1 MKPSV
6 CFLLC
11 LLPLLGIG
19 QGQNL
24 QFMKE
29 SNAFLQ
35 DVNGHPL
42 MLRSEYAI
50 EGSPFF
56 HSEYCTAELKVRNG
70 RSYSGIKVKLN
81 LQENLVIYDA
91 GDGKEMVSVTPI
103 ERILFTDCNDVSKN
117 TILQSGFPAVDA
129 QTTNSFYQLLDSGRL
144 QLLKHIGINYKDIK
158 YYGSNQTTRVFT
170 QKETYYVYSPEK
182 GMRKIAVKDNNSV
195 IALLGDHK
203 QELAAYVSSN
213 DLRCKKEEDLLKL
226 VRYYNGLAR

>member
-6 CFLLC
+6 CFLLL

-42 MLRSEYAI
+42 LLRSAYAI

-56 HSEYCTAELKVRNG
+56 HGEYCTANLKVRNG
-70 RSYSGIKVKLN
+70 KSYNGIRVKLN

-91 GDGKEMVSVTPI
+91 GDGKEMVAVTPI
-103 ERILFTDCNDVSKN
+103 ERILFTDCSDLSKN
-117 TILQSGFPAVDA
+117 AVLQTGFPPVDA
-129 QTTNSFYQLLDSGRL
+129 QTVNSFYQLLDSGRL

-170 QKETYYVYSPEK
+170 QKETFYVYSPEK
-182 GMRKIAVKDNNSV
+182 GIRKIAEKDNSSV
-195 IALLGDHK
+195 IALLGDHI
-203 QELAAYVSSN
+203 QELAAYVSAN
-213 DLRCKKEEDLLKL
+213 DLRCKKEEDLQKL
-226 VRYYNGLAR
+226 VRYYNGLVR

>member
-1 MKPSV
+1 MKPAV
-6 CFLLC
+6 YFLLL
-11 LLPLLGIG
+11 LLPSWGIG

-35 DVNGHPL
+35 DVNGHPM
-42 MLRSEYAI
+42 MLRSAYAI

-56 HSEYCTAELKVRNG
+56 HGDYCTANLKVRNG
-70 RSYSGIKVKLN
+70 KSYNGIRLKLN

-103 ERILFTDCNDVSKN
+103 ERILFTDCSDLPKN
-117 TILQSGFPAVDA
+117 TVLQSGFPAVDA
-129 QTTNSFYQLLDSGRL
+129 QTANSFYQLLDSGRL
-144 QLLKHIGINYKDIK
+144 QLLKHIGVNYKDIK

-182 GMRKIAVKDNNSV
+182 GMRKMVVKDNDSV

-203 QELAAYVSSN
+203 QELAAYVAAN

-226 VRYYNGLAR
+226 VSYYNGLTR